1 MGLDQKINNMIRSLD
16 NPVWEALSGKQQHFN
31 QGTATVKFFPE
42 EVSPFIGMKNWDEA
56 DRQELLLQ
64 IPDNRSFSVMIA
76 KEVQLPEGT
85 ELIFSIP
92 LYQMYCPAL
101 NKVQERALSIRT
113 LSDADVPQMLE
124 LTELTRPGPFYT
136 KTITFGNYIGLFQN
150 DQLISMAGERLKT
163 NGYTEVS
170 AICTHPEYLGNGYA
184 SYLTSKVAEGIF
196 LEGSVPFLHVRTDN
210 TAAIN
215 VYQKLGFQVRADV
228 HFAVFKKRG
237 YPGMI

>member
-1 MGLDQKINNMIRSLD
+1 MIHSLD
-16 NPVWEALSGKQQHFN
+16 NPVWEALGTKQQHFN

-42 EVSPFIGMKNWDEA
+42 DVSPFVGMKNWDEA
-56 DRQELLLQ
+56 DRRELLLQ

-76 KEVQLPEGT
+76 KEVQLPEET

-92 LYQMYCPAL
+92 LYQMYCPVL
-101 NKVQERALSIRT
+101 NPVKERELTVRSLSN
-113 LSDADVPQMLE
+113 ADVPQMLE
-124 LTELTRPGPFYT
+124 LTELTRPGPFYS

-184 SYLTSKVAEGIF
+184 SYLTSKVAEGVF
-196 LEGSVPFLHVRTDN
+196 REGSVPFLHVRTDN
-210 TAAIN
+210 TAAIR

-228 HFAVFKKRG
+228 YFAVFKKRA
-237 YPGMI
+237 